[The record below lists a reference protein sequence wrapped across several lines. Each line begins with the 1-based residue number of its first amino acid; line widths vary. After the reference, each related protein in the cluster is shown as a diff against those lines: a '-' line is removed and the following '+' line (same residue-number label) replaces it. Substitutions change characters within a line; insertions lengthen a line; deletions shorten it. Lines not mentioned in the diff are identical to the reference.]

1 MPQLPPGAVWAPDA
15 DFVARS
21 NWQAFLDAEGMADY
35 DAMAA
40 RADADPD
47 WFWGALLRYLDL
59 PFATPWH
66 RLRDDSRGLPWVR
79 WCVGGTTNLA
89 LAGLDRH
96 VAGVRSAH
104 PAIVWEGEDGSVRQW
119 SYAELGRE
127 VDRLARGLA
136 ALGIGPGSPVGLYMP
151 MVPEA
156 AAGFLALARLGAIVL
171 PLFSGFG
178 AGAIATRLGDAEA
191 VAVLCADS
199 SLRRGRRVPMK
210 AEIDEAA
217 RLVPSLRHVVVLH
230 QGGEAPS
237 MQPGRDHWWEALP
250 DGPAAPTRPLPA
262 DAPLLVAYTSG
273 TTGRPKGTVHT
284 HVGFLAKTLLDFQLG
299 FDMKPS
305 DRLLWMTDIG
315 WLVGPIQIVAATALG
330 ATLVLAEGTPDFP
343 EPDRLWRL
351 VARHRVSFLGLG
363 PTIARLMARQGDE
376 APARH
381 DLSSLRLAASTGEPW
396 DERAWMWV
404 FRHVLG
410 GTRPLLNYAGG
421 TEVGGILATNVL
433 KPIKPASFNGPLP
446 GSGAD
451 IVDEAGRSV
460 PPGTVGELV
469 MRAAPMG
476 MTQGLWREPERY
488 IESYWSRLPGIWVH
502 GDWASRDAD
511 GYWYIHGRSDD
522 TIKLAGK
529 RTGPAEIEA
538 AMLATG
544 RVADAAAVALPD
556 PVKGQA
562 VACVVVP
569 AAGEVDDDRFRKTL
583 SDAVAE
589 AMGGAFRPSRVLAVA
604 DLPKTR
610 NMKTMRRVV
619 RAALTGED
627 PGDLSTLVNPEAHA
641 AIRAA
646 ALRE

>member
-1 MPQLPPGAVWAPDA
+1 
-15 DFVARS
+15 
-21 NWQAFLDAEGMADY
+21 
-35 DAMAA
+35 
-40 RADADPD
+40 
-47 WFWGALLRYLDL
+47 
-59 PFATPWH
+59 
-66 RLRDDSRGLPWVR
+66 
-79 WCVGGTTNLA
+79 
-89 LAGLDRH
+89 
-96 VAGVRSAH
+96 
-104 PAIVWEGEDGSVRQW
+104 
-119 SYAELGRE
+119 
-127 VDRLARGLA
+127 
-136 ALGIGPGSPVGLYMP
+136 MP

-156 AAGFLALARLGAIVL
+156 VAGFLALARLGAIVL

-191 VAVLCADS
+191 VAVLAADS
-199 SLRRGRRVPMK
+199 AVRRGRRVPMK
-210 AEIDEAA
+210 AEVDEAA
-217 RLVPSLRHVVVLH
+217 RQVPSLRHVVVLR
-230 QGGEAPS
+230 QGGEAPA
-237 MQPGRDHWWEALP
+237 MQAGRDHWWDALP
-250 DGPAAPTRPLPA
+250 YGQPAPTRPLPT

-299 FDMKPS
+299 FDLKPS

-343 EPDRLWRL
+343 EPDRLWGI
-351 VARHRVSFLGLG
+351 VVRHRVSFLGLG
-363 PTIARLMARQGDE
+363 PTIARLMARQGDA

-381 DLSSLRLAASTGEPW
+381 DLSRLRLAASTGEPW

-410 GTRPLLNYAGG
+410 STRPLLNYAGG

-451 IVDEAGRSV
+451 IVDDAGRSV

-476 MTQGLWREPERY
+476 MTQGLWREPDRY

-544 RVADAAAVALPD
+544 LLADAAAVALPD

-569 AAGEVDDDRFRKTL
+569 AAGRADDNAFRKAL
-583 SDAVAE
+583 SDAVAD
-589 AMGGAFRPSRVLAVA
+589 AMGGPFRPARIVAVA

-646 ALRE
+646 ALRG